1 MALTRA
7 TSKTIKDGEIVNADI
22 NASAAIAT
30 SKIAGLATSA
40 TTDTTNASN
49 IGSGTLPAARIA
61 DDSVVEAKLDISN
74 TASDGQFLQYKDSS
88 DKLTWATVSSTPEG
102 TAILSTGETGT
113 AKFLRVDGDG
123 SCSWQV
129 PPDTDTNTQLSTEA
143 VEDIVGGMLDGT
155 ETGISVSYDDTDG
168 NIDFVVGTL
177 NQDTTGTA
185 AIATTVTVADASSDT
200 TCFPLFVTAAT
211 GDLAPKSGSNLAF
224 NSSSG
229 ALTATSFAGDGS
241 ALTGLPASTPTGGN
255 SGANK
260 VFWENEQTITHDYTI
275 TNNRNA
281 GTFGPVT
288 INNGVTVTVG
298 DGETWTVV

>member
-61 DDSVVEAKLDISN
+61 DDSIVEAKLDISN

-88 DKLTWATVSSTPEG
+88 DKLTWATINATPEG
-102 TAILSTGETGT
+102 TAIKSTGETGT
-113 AKFLRVDGDG
+113 AKFLRVDGDN

-129 PPDTDTNTQLSTEA
+129 PPDTNTQLTTEQ

-155 ETGISVSYDDTDG
+155 ETGITVSYDDTNG

-185 AIATTVTVADASSDT
+185 DHV
-200 TCFPLFVTAAT
+200 
-211 GDLAPKSGSNLAF
+211 
-224 NSSSG
+224 
-229 ALTATSFAGDGS
+229 
-241 ALTGLPASTPTGGN
+241 
-255 SGANK
+255 
-260 VFWENEQTITHDYTI
+260 TITDNES
-275 TNNRNA
+275 TNENNLIPFVEDAQGA
-281 GTFGPVT
+281 GSRGLESD
-288 INNGVTVTVG
+288 G
-298 DGETWTVV
+298 DFHYNPS

>member
-74 TASDGQFLQYKDSS
+74 AASDGQFLQYKDSS
-88 DKLTWATVSSTPEG
+88 DKLTWATINATPEG

-113 AKFLRVDGDG
+113 AKFLRIDGDN
-123 SCSWQV
+123 SCSWQT
-129 PPDTDTNTQLSTEA
+129 PPDTNTQLSTEA

-155 ETGISVSYDDTDG
+155 ETGITVSYDDTDG

-185 AIATTVTVADASSDT
+185 DHVTITDNESTNENNLIPFVEDAQGAGSRGLESDGDFHYNPSTGTVTATA
-200 TCFPLFVTAAT
+200 FV
-211 GDLAPKSGSNLAF
+211 G
-224 NSSSG
+224 SG
-229 ALTATSFAGDGS
+229 AN
-241 ALTGLPASTPTGGN
+241 LTGIGSPTPTGGN

-260 VFWENEQTITHDYTI
+260 IFWENEQTVTHDYTI
-275 TNNRNA
+275 TNDRNA